1 MMAKN
6 ITRAIKSA
14 KIELTQLYASLG
26 QLEIQIANMQAQKNA
41 IASEII
47 QKINYL
53 AQLEK

>member
-1 MMAKN
+1 MAKN